1 MSQVTADGLPE
12 DGCLG
17 LIPTHPCLQ
26 PIHLQPQKGSQANDP
41 EWRRLCALA
50 PAPPHSIAS
59 ALDESPIPFSPTPL
73 ASPPSSSGHWSPS
86 IPRPRFG
93 KPSEIPGQ
101 AQCTTRPS
109 GGISTSR
116 IPLPIRIHQTVA
128 LQPGQEKP
136 AEGGDEFQILQR
148 RIPAVHQH
156 ILRPKTPLLS
166 FPQHLLK
173 MLVLGLPA
181 LGLVRKSQGMRAFP
195 SVQSKSAIPLTTR

>member
-1 MSQVTADGLPE
+1 MSQVTADGPPE

-26 PIHLQPQKGSQANDP
+26 PIHLQPQKGSKANDP

-93 KPSEIPGQ
+93 KKYPDKPK
-101 AQCTTRPS
+101 
-109 GGISTSR
+109 
-116 IPLPIRIHQTVA
+116 A
-128 LQPGQEKP
+128 LQMHHPPLQWDFHLPNSPADPDSPDGCSSAGSGKP
-136 AEGGDEFQILQR
+136 AEGGDEFQ
-148 RIPAVHQH
+148 
-156 ILRPKTPLLS
+156 LS
-166 FPQHLLK
+166 ISTYSGLK
-173 MLVLGLPA
+173 P
-181 LGLVRKSQGMRAFP
+181 RS
-195 SVQSKSAIPLTTR
+195 

>member
-1 MSQVTADGLPE
+1 MAS
-12 DGCLG
+12 
-17 LIPTHPCLQ
+17 
-26 PIHLQPQKGSQANDP
+26 
-41 EWRRLCALA
+41 RRMAALASYQLTPVCNRYTSSRKKQMTQNGALA
-50 PAPPHSIAS
+50 PAPPHSIADDR
-59 ALDESPIPFSPTPL
+59 LQSPNPFSPTPL

-93 KPSEIPGQ
+93 KPSEIPRQ

-136 AEGGDEFQILQR
+136 AEGGDEFQR

-156 ILRPKTPLLS
+156 ILRPKTPLPS

-173 MLVLGLPA
+173 LGLPA

-195 SVQSKSAIPLTTR
+195 SVQSKVKSTIPLTTR